1 MRKHV
6 LLHGYL
12 DELVADM
19 IRSTYMQPS
28 KTTVH
33 ELMEWSYRQTIDPEE
48 KDDEPEIENDADDPV
63 IKGRNGDT
71 NTDALSNLT

>member
-19 IRSTYMQPS
+19 IRSTHALLS
-28 KTTVH
+28 KTTIM
-33 ELMEWSYRQTIDPEE
+33 ELMEWSYRQTVNPDDGE
-48 KDDEPEIENDADDPV
+48 K
-63 IKGRNGDT
+63 
-71 NTDALSNLT
+71 